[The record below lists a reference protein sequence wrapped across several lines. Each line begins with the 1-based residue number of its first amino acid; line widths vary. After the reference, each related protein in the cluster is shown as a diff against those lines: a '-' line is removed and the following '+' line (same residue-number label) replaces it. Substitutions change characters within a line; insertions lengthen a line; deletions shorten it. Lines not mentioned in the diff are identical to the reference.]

1 MAYEK
6 FEKVI
11 RNVDKLLANP
21 DVTPAELNQYLNA
34 EGFNASRFKKAAEN
48 YTKAKGTTS
57 TYGNI
62 EAGIQGLTFGFG
74 DEFEAVIKSL
84 KNKKPYE
91 QNLAAVQFAKEQF
104 EAEKPY
110 QAMASEVIGSLPVA
124 FATGG
129 AASSVLSK
137 FPQAASLLE
146 KIPTSLKAIG
156 ALTGAGAAGGAI
168 TGAGTAEEGERM
180 QGAQKGAAMGAVV
193 APVAFAGLKAGTGAT
208 KAVAE
213 KLGIPEV
220 AKKIVE
226 ATKDIPVVKEITGKT
241 AEFFGMG
248 ADAMQRKA
256 DTKIIQ
262 ALQRDNMNLADI
274 KTAMDI
280 IRKNG
285 YKPETIME
293 FGGKNTKR
301 LGETVAS
308 YPEARAIAETTA
320 EERKA
325 GAANRILT
333 DFQNAFKV
341 NADPLTITENLIKTR
356 SEAASPLYKA
366 AYAKGASIEGD
377 ALDGFMKLPR
387 FKEAYAK
394 AKSLAE
400 YDGITLPELKDKG
413 NLFDLQTADYIK
425 RGLDDVLYVSKTPQS
440 GVGKTEI
447 SKLKDK
453 RSEFVKFVDEL
464 APAEYKQARQAF
476 SGATDVIDAID
487 QGKNFFDVDARTL
500 SSTYN
505 KLTGSEKDGFAIGAY
520 DAIRSKINEG
530 ADGIDVVRRTFGSPE
545 KRDQIRVL
553 IGDDAFRTLE
563 SQLVREKGIRST
575 DIQVLGG
582 SQTQPR
588 SVAQQEFE
596 GATELVPQM
605 AQKGIVKGGM
615 DYLLRSVTGTGAR
628 TAQAIAPEL
637 YSIDPSQQAKM
648 LDRLGLLD
656 QYLKEQALKQQI
668 GTGVISTTP
677 SLLD

>member
-1 MAYEK
+1 MAYQK

-91 QNLAAVQFAKEQF
+91 QNLAAVQFAKEQY
-104 EAEKPY
+104 EADKPY

-156 ALTGAGAAGGAI
+156 ALTGAGAAGGAV
-168 TGAGTAEEGERM
+168 TGAGTAEEGQRM
-180 QGAQKGAAMGAVV
+180 QGAQKGAAMGAVL

-208 KAVAE
+208 RAVAE

-262 ALQRDNMNLADI
+262 ALQRDNMSLVDI
-274 KTAMDI
+274 RSAMDT

-325 GAANRILT
+325 GSANRILT

-413 NLFDLQTADYIK
+413 NLFDLQTADYVK

-447 SKLKDK
+447 SKLKEK
-453 RSEFVKFVDEL
+453 RTEFVKFVDEL

-487 QGKNFFDVDARTL
+487 QGKSFFDVDARTL

-605 AQKGIVKGGM
+605 AQKGLVKGGM

-637 YSIDPSQQAKM
+637 YSIDPTQQAKM

>member
-1 MAYEK
+1 MAYER

-21 DVTPAELNQYLNA
+21 EVTPAELNQYLNA
-34 EGFNASRFKKAAEN
+34 EGYNATRFKKAAEN

-62 EAGIQGLTFGFG
+62 EAGIQGLTLGFG

-91 QNLAAVQFAKEQF
+91 QNLAAVQFAKEEY

-110 QAMASEVIGSLPVA
+110 QAIASEIVGSLPLA

-129 AASSVLSK
+129 AASGVLNR
-137 FPQAASLLE
+137 FPQVTKLWEMLPSPIKTVAGLS
-146 KIPTSLKAIG
+146 
-156 ALTGAGAAGGAI
+156 GAGSISGAI
-168 TGAGTAEEGERM
+168 TGAGTAEEGERV
-180 QGAQKGAAMGAVV
+180 QGAQKGALMGAAL
-193 APVAFAGLKAGTGAT
+193 APVAFAGLKAGTSVAGT
-208 KAVAE
+208 VAE
-213 KLGIPEV
+213 KTGLGDA
-220 AKKIVE
+220 AKKVVE
-226 ATKDIPVVKEITGKT
+226 ATKDIPIIKDITGKT
-241 AEFFGMG
+241 AEFFGIG
-248 ADAMQRKA
+248 ADSAQRKA

-262 ALQRDNMNLADI
+262 ALQRDNMSLADI
-274 KTAMDI
+274 RSAMDT
-280 IRKNG
+280 IRKSG
-285 YKPETIME
+285 YKPETILE

-308 YPEARAIAETTA
+308 YPEARAIAEITA

-333 DFQNAFKV
+333 DFQTAFKV
-341 NADPLTITENLIKTR
+341 NADPGTIIDSLVKTR
-356 SEAASPLYKA
+356 SEAANPLYQA
-366 AYAKGASIEGD
+366 AYAKNATIQGD
-377 ALDGFMKLPR
+377 PLDNFMKLPR
-387 FKEAYAK
+387 FKDAYAK

-400 YDGITLPELKDKG
+400 YDGIELPPLKDKG
-413 NLFDLQTADYIK
+413 NVFDLQTADYIK

-447 SKLKDK
+447 GRLKEK
-453 RSEFVKFVDEL
+453 RAEFVKFVDDL
-464 APAEYKQARQAF
+464 APEEYKQARQAY
-476 SGATDVIDAID
+476 SGASDIINAVE
-487 QGKNFFDVDARTL
+487 QGQGFFDIDARTL

-505 KLTGSEKDGFAIGAY
+505 KLSASEKDGFAIGAY
-520 DAIRSKINEG
+520 DAIRNKINQG
-530 ADGIDVVRRTFGSPE
+530 ADGVDVVRRTFGSPE

-553 IGDDAFRTLE
+553 IGDDAFKTLE
-563 SQLVREKGIRST
+563 AQLLREKNIRST

-588 SVAQQEFE
+588 TIAQQEFE

-605 AQKGIVKGGM
+605 SQKGVVQGGI

-628 TAQAIAPEL
+628 TAQNIAPEL
-637 YSIDPSQQAKM
+637 FSVNPAEQAK
-648 LDRLGLLD
+648 LIDRLGLLD

>member
-84 KNKKPYE
+84 KNKQPYE
-91 QNLAAVQFAKEQF
+91 QNLAAVQFAKEQY

-110 QAMASEVIGSLPVA
+110 QAMASEVMGSLPLA

-129 AASSVLSK
+129 AASQVLSK
-137 FPQAASLLE
+137 FPQAANLLQ
-146 KIPTSLKAIG
+146 KVPTSIKTVAGLS
-156 ALTGAGAAGGAI
+156 GAGAAGGAI
-168 TGAGTAEEGERM
+168 TGAGTAEEGQRM
-180 QGAQKGAAMGAVV
+180 QGAQKGAAMGAAL
-193 APVAFAGLKAGTGAT
+193 APVAFAGLKGGSSLAGT
-208 KAVAE
+208 VAE
-213 KLGIPEV
+213 KIGLGDA

-226 ATKDIPVVKEITGKT
+226 ATKDIPVVKDITGKT
-241 AEFFGMG
+241 AEFFGLG
-248 ADAMQRKA
+248 ADSAQRKA

-262 ALQRDNMNLADI
+262 ALQRDNVSLTEI
-274 KTAMDI
+274 RSAMDT
-280 IRKNG
+280 IRKSG
-285 YKPETIME
+285 YKPETILE

-308 YPEARAIAETTA
+308 YPEARAIAETVS

-325 GAANRILT
+325 GAASRILT
-333 DFQNAFKV
+333 DFQTAFKV
-341 NADPLTITENLIKTR
+341 NADPGTMIDSLVKTR
-356 SEAASPLYKA
+356 SEAANPLYKA
-366 AYAKGASIEGD
+366 AYSKNAVIQGES
-377 ALDGFMKLPR
+377 LDNFMKLER
-387 FKEAYAK
+387 FKDAYAK

-400 YDGITLPELKDKG
+400 YDGIELPPLKDKG
-413 NLFDLQTADYIK
+413 NVFDLQTADYIK

-447 SKLKDK
+447 SRLKDK
-453 RSEFVKFVDEL
+453 RSEFVKFVDDL
-464 APAEYKQARQAF
+464 APEEYKQARQAY
-476 SGATDVIDAID
+476 SGASDIINAVE
-487 QGKNFFDVDARTL
+487 QGQGFFDIDARTL

-505 KLTGSEKDGFAIGAY
+505 KLTASEKDGFAVGAY
-520 DAIRSKINEG
+520 DAIRNKINQG
-530 ADGIDVVRRTFGSPE
+530 ADGVDVVRRTFGSPE

-553 IGDDAFRTLE
+553 IGDDAFKTLE
-563 SQLVREKGIRST
+563 GQLAREKSIRST
-575 DIQVLGG
+575 DVQVLGG

-588 SVAQQEFE
+588 QIAQQEFE

-605 AQKGIVKGGM
+605 TKKGVIQGGI
-615 DYLLRSVTGTGAR
+615 DYLLRSATGTGAR
-628 TAQAIAPEL
+628 TAQNIAPEL
-637 YSIDPSQQAKM
+637 FSINPAEQAKM

>member
-91 QNLAAVQFAKEQF
+91 QNLAAVQFAKEQY
-104 EAEKPY
+104 EADKPY

-156 ALTGAGAAGGAI
+156 ALTGAGAAGGAV
-168 TGAGTAEEGERM
+168 TGAGTAEEGQRM
-180 QGAQKGAAMGAVV
+180 QGAQKGAAMGAVL

-208 KAVAE
+208 RAVAE

-262 ALQRDNMNLADI
+262 ALQRDNMSLVDI
-274 KTAMDI
+274 RSAMDT

-325 GAANRILT
+325 GSANRILT

-447 SKLKDK
+447 SKLKEK
-453 RSEFVKFVDEL
+453 RTEFVKFVDEL

-605 AQKGIVKGGM
+605 AQKGLVKGGM

-637 YSIDPSQQAKM
+637 YSIDPTQQAKM

>member
-34 EGFNASRFKKAAEN
+34 EGFNATRFKKAAEN

-91 QNLAAVQFAKEQF
+91 QNLAAVQFAKEQY

-124 FATGG
+124 FAAGG
-129 AASSVLSK
+129 AASNIASR
-137 FPQAASLLE
+137 FPQVASALE
-146 KIPTSLKAIG
+146 KIPTSLKTVGGLI
-156 ALTGAGAAGGAI
+156 GAGAASGAI
-168 TGAGTAEEGERM
+168 TGAGTAEEGQRV
-180 QGAQKGAAMGAVV
+180 QGAQKGAAMGAAI
-193 APVAFAGLKAGTGAT
+193 APVAFAGLKGGTSVAST
-208 KAVAE
+208 IAE
-213 KLGIPEV
+213 KTGLSDA

-226 ATKDIPVVKEITGKT
+226 ATKDIPVVKDITGKT
-241 AEFFGMG
+241 AEFFGLG
-248 ADAMQRKA
+248 ADSAQRKA

-262 ALQRDNMNLADI
+262 ALQRDNMSLTDI
-274 KTAMDI
+274 RTAMDT
-280 IRKNG
+280 IRKGG
-285 YKPETIME
+285 YKPETILE

-325 GAANRILT
+325 GSANRILT

-341 NADPLTITENLIKTR
+341 NADPMAITESLIKSR
-356 SEAASPLYKA
+356 SEAASPLYKT
-366 AYAKGASIEGD
+366 AYEKGAVIQGES
-377 ALDGFMKLPR
+377 LDNFMKLPR
-387 FKEAYAK
+387 FKDAYK
-394 AKSLAE
+394 TAKSLAE
-400 YDGITLPELKDKG
+400 YDGITLPDLKDKG
-413 NLFDLQTADYIK
+413 NIFDLQTADYIK

-447 SKLKDK
+447 GKLKAK
-453 RSEFVKFVDEL
+453 RSDFVKFVDDL

-476 SGATDVIDAID
+476 SGATDVIDAVE
-487 QGKNFFDVDARTL
+487 QGKGFFDVDARTL

-505 KLTGSEKDGFAIGAY
+505 KLTASEKDGFAIGAY
-520 DAIRSKINEG
+520 DAIRSKINQG

-563 SQLVREKGIRST
+563 GQLVREKGIRST

-605 AQKGIVKGGM
+605 TQKGIVRGGM
-615 DYLLRSVTGTGAR
+615 DYLLRSATGTGAR
-628 TAQAIAPEL
+628 TAQNIAPDL
-637 YSIDPSQQAKM
+637 FSIDPSQQAQM

-656 QYLKEQALKQQI
+656 QYLKDQALKQQI

>member
-1 MAYEK
+1 
-6 FEKVI
+6 
-11 RNVDKLLANP
+11 
-21 DVTPAELNQYLNA
+21 
-34 EGFNASRFKKAAEN
+34 
-48 YTKAKGTTS
+48 
-57 TYGNI
+57 
-62 EAGIQGLTFGFG
+62 
-74 DEFEAVIKSL
+74 
-84 KNKKPYE
+84 
-91 QNLAAVQFAKEQF
+91 
-104 EAEKPY
+104 
-110 QAMASEVIGSLPVA
+110 
-124 FATGG
+124 
-129 AASSVLSK
+129 
-137 FPQAASLLE
+137 
-146 KIPTSLKAIG
+146 
-156 ALTGAGAAGGAI
+156 
-168 TGAGTAEEGERM
+168 
-180 QGAQKGAAMGAVV
+180 
-193 APVAFAGLKAGTGAT
+193 
-208 KAVAE
+208 
-213 KLGIPEV
+213 
-220 AKKIVE
+220 
-226 ATKDIPVVKEITGKT
+226 
-241 AEFFGMG
+241 
-248 ADAMQRKA
+248 
-256 DTKIIQ
+256 
-262 ALQRDNMNLADI
+262 
-274 KTAMDI
+274 
-280 IRKNG
+280 
-285 YKPETIME
+285 
-293 FGGKNTKR
+293 

-325 GAANRILT
+325 GSANRILT

-413 NLFDLQTADYIK
+413 NLFDLQTADYVK

-447 SKLKDK
+447 SKLKEK
-453 RSEFVKFVDEL
+453 RTEFVKFVDEL

-487 QGKNFFDVDARTL
+487 QGKSFFDVDARTL

-605 AQKGIVKGGM
+605 AQKGLVKGGM

-637 YSIDPSQQAKM
+637 YSIDPTQQAKM

>member
-168 TGAGTAEEGERM
+168 TGAGTAQEGERM

-208 KAVAE
+208 RAVAE

-262 ALQRDNMNLADI
+262 ALQRDNMSLVDI
-274 KTAMDI
+274 RSAMDT

-341 NADPLTITENLIKTR
+341 NADPLAITESLIKAR

-413 NLFDLQTADYIK
+413 NLFDLQTADYVK

-447 SKLKDK
+447 SKLKEK
-453 RSEFVKFVDEL
+453 RGEFVKFVDEL
-464 APAEYKQARQAF
+464 APEEYKQARQAF

-487 QGKNFFDVDARTL
+487 QGKSFFDVDARTL

-563 SQLVREKGIRST
+563 GQLVREKGIRST

-605 AQKGIVKGGM
+605 AQKGVVKGGM

-637 YSIDPSQQAKM
+637 YSIDPTQQAKM

>member
-11 RNVDKLLANP
+11 RNVDKLLSNP
-21 DVTPAELNQYLNA
+21 DVRPEEINQYLNA
-34 EGFNASRFKKAAEN
+34 EGFSASRFKSAAEN
-48 YTKAKGTTS
+48 YTKAKGAKS

-84 KNKKPYE
+84 KNKRPYE
-91 QNLAAVQFAKEQF
+91 ENLGAVRFAKEQF

-124 FATGG
+124 FAGG
-129 AASSVLSK
+129 SAVGQVASK
-137 FPQAASLLE
+137 FPQIASALE
-146 KIPTSLKAIG
+146 KIPTSLKAVAG
-156 ALTGAGAAGGAI
+156 LTGAGAASGAI
-168 TGAGTAEEGERM
+168 TGAGTAEEGQRV
-180 QGAQKGAAMGAVV
+180 QGAQKGAAMGAAI
-193 APVAFAGLKAGTGAT
+193 APVAFAGLKAGGSITST
-208 KAVAE
+208 IAE
-213 KLGIPEV
+213 KTGLGDA
-220 AKKIVE
+220 AKKLVE
-226 ATKDIPVVKEITGKT
+226 ATKDIPIVKDITGKT
-241 AEFFGMG
+241 AEFFGLG
-248 ADAMQRKA
+248 ADSAQRKA

-262 ALQRDNMNLADI
+262 ALQRDNMGLTEI
-274 KTAMDI
+274 RSAMDT
-280 IRKNG
+280 IRKSG
-285 YKPETIME
+285 YKPETILE

-308 YPEARAIAETTA
+308 YPEARAIAETTG

-341 NADPLTITENLIKTR
+341 NADPAAITESLIKAR

-366 AYAKGASIEGD
+366 AYEKGAVIEGES
-377 ALDGFMKLPR
+377 LDNFMKLPR
-387 FKEAYAK
+387 FKEAYDK
-394 AKSLAE
+394 AKSLAV
-400 YDGITLPELKDKG
+400 YDDVTLPELKDKG
-413 NLFDLQTADYIK
+413 NVFDLQTADYIK

-447 SKLKDK
+447 SRLKDK

-464 APAEYKQARQAF
+464 APEEYKQARQAF
-476 SGATDVIDAID
+476 SGTTDVIDAID
-487 QGKNFFDVDARTL
+487 QGKSFFDIDARTL

-505 KLTGSEKDGFAIGAY
+505 KLTASEKDGFAIGAY
-520 DAIRSKINEG
+520 DAIRNKINQG
-530 ADGIDVVRRTFGSPE
+530 TDGIDVVRRTFGSPE

-563 SQLVREKGIRST
+563 GQLVREKAIRST

-588 SVAQQEFE
+588 NVAQQEFE

-605 AQKGIVKGGM
+605 TQKGVVQGGI
-615 DYLLRSVTGTGAR
+615 DYLLRSATGTGAR
-628 TAQAIAPEL
+628 TAQNIAPEL
-637 YSIDPSQQAKM
+637 FSVDPSVQAKM

-656 QYLKEQALKQQI
+656 QYLKEQALRQQI